1 MGRQAGRQATRYERV
16 VAGKMRALLIKTS
29 RESRHGVSQECGRDA
44 VQGRGWSDVHIHFC
58 APACAAI
65 CYELQHCVCNCVQ
78 HSVCTQD
85 SGRVCVQD
93 SGVVILP
100 SSSSAT
106 SGVGRLLSS
115 KYW

>member
-1 MGRQAGRQATRYERV
+1 MEEMLCNVEAE
-16 VAGKMRALLIKTS
+16 
-29 RESRHGVSQECGRDA
+29 
-44 VQGRGWSDVHIHFC
+44 SDVHIHFC